1 MYMFSKFIEWFKK
14 HFRRNSLAF
23 MKWTISVFSA
33 KIKDRVE
40 DDRNLSEWKQS
51 ALVDFK
57 LWMDDMPDAS
67 PSGKDGDM
75 DACDLYTVLTEFS
88 ALRQEIRM
96 QNREQNKSLQTLGSF
111 IDAYEDAKALF
122 KVKSEELIEFEEKIR
137 QASEKRTVIP
147 FLEMRD
153 ALVRGHKASQEVSK
167 TKGFLRSAP
176 RGIEG
181 VIEGYEMA
189 IRRFDNALAMVDI
202 HPVETLGQ
210 PFDPKTMRAIE
221 KRTVPGTEGGIVVE
235 EQLSGFVRED
245 EVIRTA
251 EVVVSEEV
259 KSEK

>member
-1 MYMFSKFIEWFKK
+1 MYLFSKFIEWFKK

-23 MKWTISVFSA
+23 MKWTISVFST
-33 KIKDRVE
+33 KIKDRIE
-40 DDRNLSEWKQS
+40 DDRNLSDWKQT

-57 LWMDDMPDAS
+57 LWLDDMPDAP
-67 PSGKDGDM
+67 PSGEDGDM
-75 DACDLYTVLTEFS
+75 EACDLYTLLSEFS

-96 QNREQNKSLQTLGSF
+96 QNREQNKSVETLSSF
-111 IDAYEDAKALF
+111 IDAYNDAKALF
-122 KVKSEELIEFEEKIR
+122 RLKSEELIEFEEKIR
-137 QASEKRTVIP
+137 QDSEKRAVIP

-167 TKGFLRSAP
+167 AKGFLRSAP

-189 IRRFDNALAMVDI
+189 IRRFDNALAAVNI
-202 HPVETLGQ
+202 HLVETVGH

-245 EVIRTA
+245 EIIRTA

-259 KSEK
+259 RSEK